1 MVLVA
6 NAHLGVQM
14 RWENLNER
22 QREEA
27 RHIAFPRMDIVCV
40 FWFDK
45 YEFEVNE
52 NGVVIEVNLIEEW
65 SSATWNKIFVA
76 LVVIAAVLGWFT
88 ASLELF

>member
-1 MVLVA
+1 
-6 NAHLGVQM
+6 M
-14 RWENLNER
+14 RWEDLNDR

-27 RHIAFPRMDIVCV
+27 RHIAFPRMDIVHV

-45 YEFEVNE
+45 YEFEANE
-52 NGVVIEVNLIEEW
+52 NGVVIEANLIKEW

-76 LVVIAAVLGWFT
+76 LVAIAAALGWVT